1 MPMHICLWILSVP
14 RCKSFQRAKL
24 KKIEAQ
30 MTTDDKCAIIF
41 FCKIEGVVFIILP
54 IETLFTNNLLFAAV
68 GVFLWG
74 FSGVIFWTNKYFPSS
89 VTTMKTSLLL
99 QQPWKASHHK
109 WNYKQRLTIVDIT
122 CESCWISLEC
132 ILGYAPALAGEY

>member
-1 MPMHICLWILSVP
+1 MDIICSKMQKFS
-14 RCKSFQRAKL
+14 KSKAK
-24 KKIEAQ
+24 ENWAQ

-41 FCKIEGVVFIILP
+41 FCKIEGVVFIILQ

-74 FSGVIFWTNKYFPSS
+74 FSGVIFWANKYFPSS

-122 CESCWISLEC
+122 CESCGISLEC